1 MSSSVYIPSTSGGGS
16 ASPTSV
22 SVKTASYTV
31 PSGKYGLVTV
41 LNRPVTGTTFSLAAN
56 TSGTKS
62 VTEAE
67 SMLFINGV
75 SAVSL
80 PYLIQTVITVVSNAT
95 ARDAAVVMPDNYGI
109 GLVSIKQTGATG
121 GSASGSV
128 SIGYKVGASTAVFN
142 SSVVG
147 NGNYANQNYANNLVG
162 TYTSTAAILFTPIFS
177 VPNSFWVKSGDVIT
191 IPSSGSFIFSEYTI

>member
-1 MSSSVYIPSTSGGGS
+1 MSSSVYIPSTSGGGN

-41 LNRPVTGTTFSLAAN
+41 LNRPVTGATFSLAAN

-75 SAVSL
+75 SAISL
-80 PYLIQTVITVVSNAT
+80 PYLIQTVITVVSNGT
-95 ARDAAVVMPDNYGI
+95 ARDAAVLMPDNYGI
-109 GLVSIKQTGATG
+109 GLVSIKQNGVASG
-121 GSASGSV
+121 GSGSV
-128 SIGYKVGASTAVFN
+128 SIGYKGSTSTAVLN
-142 SSVVG
+142 SSVIG
-147 NGNYANQNYANNLVG
+147 NGNYANQNYANMFSG
-162 TYTSTAAILFTPIFS
+162 TFTSTATILFTPIFS